1 MVEIINC
8 KCGKS
13 FAACTDGMQDE
24 EWREERI
31 EYVKVGCTINF
42 VDRQD
47 FNFESCD
54 CPKTEKQILERTQLN
69 LF

>member
-1 MVEIINC
+1 MLEIINC

-13 FAACTDGMQDE
+13 FAACVDGMQDE
-24 EWREERI
+24 EWKEQKTEH
-31 EYVKVGCTINF
+31 VKAKCTVHF

-47 FNFESCD
+47 FKFESCD

-69 LF
+69 IF